1 MLKIRRAITFFRH
14 ENIKFL
20 LYFFSILILLS
31 CSDPS
36 KGSSGGS
43 NAEAVRNNEHWTDA
57 YVRHYLEENRN
68 RFTQVDGKA
77 VTYLKERIDREQ
89 RVYEVIT
96 IGHSFEH
103 RYITDQTI
111 YIDSLTREVYEY
123 DVVND
128 SLILWKPPSDN
139 DQPADTIPPNGTYRF
154 DVAFAEWEGKS
165 MGEKVTVV
173 INGDSIRIIYEGD
186 GSLTNA
192 KKGDVFDQGKIM
204 KHKTGVWIIGKSKSD
219 AQAEE
224 IGGCSGGPTVIDFKA
239 RKYWMC

>member
-1 MLKIRRAITFFRH
+1 MKYLT
-14 ENIKFL
+14 L
-20 LYFFSILILLS
+20 ILIALLFIS
-31 CSDPS
+31 CSDLKNQNLRHQLQDS
-36 KGSSGGS
+36 KSE
-43 NAEAVRNNEHWTDA
+43 EALWADA
-57 YVRHYLEENRN
+57 YIEDYLEHNKDRL
-68 RFTQVDGKA
+68 TKVDGYP
-77 VTYLKERIDREQ
+77 VTYLKGVTERYQ
-89 RVYEVIT
+89 RIYAEVT

-111 YIDSLTREVYEY
+111 YIDSLTREIYEY

-128 SLILWKPPSDN
+128 SLIIWKPTSDN
-139 DQPADTIPPNGTYRF
+139 NQMADTIPPNGTYRF

-173 INGDSIRIIYEGD
+173 INGDSIIITYEGD